1 MNVVIPVALQ
11 DLLKKSAAQL
21 RKGLVPFF
29 YGLCRL
35 QPWLCLLKP

>member
-1 MNVVIPVALQ
+1 MVRAPVALQ
-11 DLLKKSAAQL
+11 DLLKKYAAPL
-21 RKGLVPFF
+21 RKTVVLFF

>member
-1 MNVVIPVALQ
+1 MVRARAEIQ
-11 DLLKKSAAQL
+11 DLLKKYAAQL
-21 RKGLVPFF
+21 RKAAVPLF